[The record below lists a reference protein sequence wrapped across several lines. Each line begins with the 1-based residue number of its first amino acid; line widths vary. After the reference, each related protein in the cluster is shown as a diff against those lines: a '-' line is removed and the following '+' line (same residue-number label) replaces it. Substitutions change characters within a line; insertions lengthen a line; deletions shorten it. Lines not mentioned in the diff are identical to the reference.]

1 MRITVATQFDCTATG
16 VTGLFRQA
24 QLPMTDRAGQ
34 AVTNEQ
40 EWNRSRNQQRNFETL
55 LQLVG
60 LYTQPLE
67 LSKPEY
73 NCNTGLWTF
82 EFDVEFEGI
91 FATES
96 DSLGRLTQQAQGV
109 PMITGLLEPAQL
121 TRQLIPDVNIFFSE
135 INNTN

>member
-1 MRITVATQFDCTATG
+1 
-16 VTGLFRQA
+16 
-24 QLPMTDRAGQ
+24 MTDRAGQ

-60 LYTQPLE
+60 LYTQPLA
-67 LSKPEY
+67 LSEPEY

-135 INNTN
+135 LNNTN

>member
-1 MRITVATQFDCTATG
+1 
-16 VTGLFRQA
+16 
-24 QLPMTDRAGQ
+24 MTDRAGQ
-34 AVTNEQ
+34 SVTNEQ

-67 LSKPEY
+67 LAEPEY
-73 NCNTGLWTF
+73 NVNTGLWTF

-96 DSLGRLTQQAQGV
+96 NSLGLLTQQAQGV
-109 PMITGLLEPAQL
+109 PMITGLLESVQL
-121 TRQLIPDVNIFFSE
+121 ARQLIPDVNIFFSE
-135 INNTN
+135 LNKTN